1 MLFIFL
7 VILIFSTVNF
17 FLGSFIFFKSNIFIL
32 SKIIWWIYFIY
43 SIVIKFKDNFV
54 SGLIV
59 KIFTLS
65 LSVIV
70 FLGSLFIWVCFDNTI
85 AKFQFIIKID
95 SLDFLLPI
103 FFGIDGISLFFIILT
118 TLILPVCLLANWSLT
133 ICEGWYFYTF
143 CLFFIEFLL
152 IFSFTSLDLLIFYFF
167 FESILIPM
175 FFIIGIWGSRG
186 DKIRAAYF
194 FIFYTLIGSFFL
206 LWAILLIYSELGS
219 TQYWVL
225 IYSSIAP
232 EKQFIIWFCFFFI
245 WYSTF
250 CAFSV
255 KNI

>member
-103 FFGIDGISLFFIILT
+103 FLTPIVFLFVYPDMLNVFVSFSCYSLI
-118 TLILPVCLLANWSLT
+118 N
-133 ICEGWYFYTF
+133 
-143 CLFFIEFLL
+143 
-152 IFSFTSLDLLIFYFF
+152 
-167 FESILIPM
+167 
-175 FFIIGIWGSRG
+175 
-186 DKIRAAYF
+186 
-194 FIFYTLIGSFFL
+194 
-206 LWAILLIYSELGS
+206 
-219 TQYWVL
+219 
-225 IYSSIAP
+225 
-232 EKQFIIWFCFFFI
+232 
-245 WYSTF
+245 
-250 CAFSV
+250 
-255 KNI
+255 